1 MQGKRVKDSRVTLH
15 HFMLPQHANPLGNV
29 HGGVIMKLVDEA
41 AGLCA
46 MRHAQR
52 PAVTIAID
60 SMTFHSP
67 VRVGEVVS
75 FNASLNWVGHTS
87 MEVGVRVV
95 AENPLTG
102 ECTHTN
108 SAYLVFVALGDDGQP
123 VQVPPLVLETDEER
137 RRWAEAE
144 ARQGRRLER
153 RRAKANNRPPMARL
167 SSPKSADCR
176 LQGEEGQ

>member
-1 MQGKRVKDSRVTLH
+1 VFMPGKRVKDSQVTLH

-29 HGGVIMKLVDEA
+29 HGGVIMRLVDEA

-46 MRHAQR
+46 MRHAQH

-60 SMTFHSP
+60 SMTFYSP
-67 VRVGEVVS
+67 VRVGELVTL
-75 FNASLNWVGHTS
+75 NASLNWVGHTS

-102 ECTHTN
+102 ERTHTN
-108 SAYLVFVALGDDGQP
+108 SAYLVFVALDDDGQP
-123 VQVPPLVLETDEER
+123 VKVPPLFLETDEER

-144 ARQGRRLER
+144 ARQQRRLEQR
-153 RRAKANNRPPMARL
+153 TKRQSR
-167 SSPKSADCR
+167 
-176 LQGEEGQ
+176 EE

>member
-1 MQGKRVKDSRVTLH
+1 MPGKRVKDSQVTLH

-29 HGGVIMKLVDEA
+29 HGGVIMRLVDEA

-46 MRHAQR
+46 MRHAQH

-60 SMTFHSP
+60 SMTFYSP
-67 VRVGEVVS
+67 VRVGELVTL
-75 FNASLNWVGHTS
+75 NASLNWVGHTS

-102 ECTHTN
+102 ERTHTN
-108 SAYLVFVALGDDGQP
+108 SAYLVFVALDDDGQP
-123 VQVPPLVLETDEER
+123 VKVPPLFLETDEER

-144 ARQGRRLER
+144 ARQQRRLEQR
-153 RRAKANNRPPMARL
+153 TKRQSR
-167 SSPKSADCR
+167 
-176 LQGEEGQ
+176 EE

>member
-1 MQGKRVKDSRVTLH
+1 MPGKRVKDSQVTLH

-60 SMTFHSP
+60 SMTFYSP
-67 VRVGEVVS
+67 VRVGELVTL
-75 FNASLNWVGHTS
+75 NASLNWVGHTS

-102 ECTHTN
+102 NCTHTN
-108 SAYLVFVALGDDGQP
+108 SAYLVFVALDDDGRP
-123 VQVPPLVLETDEER
+123 VQVPSLILETDEEH

-144 ARQGRRLER
+144 ARQQRRLEG
-153 RRAKANNRPPMARL
+153 RAKRQSR
-167 SSPKSADCR
+167 
-176 LQGEEGQ
+176 EE

>member
-1 MQGKRVKDSRVTLH
+1 MPGKRVKDTQVTLH

-29 HGGVIMKLVDEA
+29 HGGVIMRLVDEA

-60 SMTFHSP
+60 SMTFYSP
-67 VRVGEVVS
+67 VRVGELVTL
-75 FNASLNWVGHTS
+75 NASLNWVGHTS

-102 ECTHTN
+102 ERTHTN
-108 SAYLVFVALGDDGQP
+108 SAYLVFVALDDDGQP
-123 VQVPPLVLETDEER
+123 VKVPSLILETDEER
-137 RRWAEAE
+137 RRWTEAE
-144 ARQGRRLER
+144 TRQQRRLEQ
-153 RRAKANNRPPMARL
+153 RAKRQSR
-167 SSPKSADCR
+167 
-176 LQGEEGQ
+176 EE

>member
-1 MQGKRVKDSRVTLH
+1 MPGKRVKDSQVTLH

-29 HGGVIMKLVDEA
+29 HGGVIMRLVDEA

-46 MRHAQR
+46 MRHAQH

-60 SMTFHSP
+60 SMTFYSP
-67 VRVGEVVS
+67 VRVGELVTL
-75 FNASLNWVGHTS
+75 NASLNWVGHTS

-102 ECTHTN
+102 ERTHTN
-108 SAYLVFVALGDDGQP
+108 SAYLVFVALDDDGQP
-123 VQVPPLVLETDEER
+123 VKVPPLILETDEER

-144 ARQGRRLER
+144 ARQQRRLEQR
-153 RRAKANNRPPMARL
+153 TKRQNR
-167 SSPKSADCR
+167 
-176 LQGEEGQ
+176 EE

>member
-1 MQGKRVKDSRVTLH
+1 MKGKRVEDSQITLH
-15 HFMLPQHANPLGNV
+15 NYMLPQHANPLGTI
-29 HGGVIMKLVDEA
+29 HGGVMMKLVDEA

-52 PAVTIAID
+52 PVVTIAID

-75 FNASLNWVGHTS
+75 FNASLNWVGNTS

-108 SAYLVFVALGDDGQP
+108 SAYLVFVALDDGGRP
-123 VQVPPLVLETDEER
+123 VQVPPLILETDEEH

-144 ARQGRRLER
+144 ARQSRRLER
-153 RRAKANNRPPMARL
+153 SRAKVANKESGVGDRR
-167 SSPKSADCR
+167 SES
-176 LQGEEGQ
+176 

>member
-1 MQGKRVKDSRVTLH
+1 MPGKRVKDSQVTLH

-29 HGGVIMKLVDEA
+29 HGGVIMRLVDEA

-46 MRHAQR
+46 MRHAQH

-60 SMTFHSP
+60 SMTFYSP
-67 VRVGEVVS
+67 VRVGELVTL
-75 FNASLNWVGHTS
+75 NASLNWVGHTS

-102 ECTHTN
+102 ERTHTN
-108 SAYLVFVALGDDGQP
+108 SAYLVFVALDGDGQP
-123 VQVPPLVLETDEER
+123 VKVPPLILETDEER

-144 ARQGRRLER
+144 ARQQRRLEQR
-153 RRAKANNRPPMARL
+153 TKRQSR
-167 SSPKSADCR
+167 
-176 LQGEEGQ
+176 EE

>member
-1 MQGKRVKDSRVTLH
+1 MPGKRVKDSQVTLH

-29 HGGVIMKLVDEA
+29 HGGVIMRLVDEA

-60 SMTFHSP
+60 SMTFYSP
-67 VRVGEVVS
+67 VRVGELVTLK
-75 FNASLNWVGHTS
+75 ASLNWVGHTS

-102 ECTHTN
+102 ERTHTN
-108 SAYLVFVALGDDGQP
+108 SAYLVFVALDDDGQP
-123 VQVPPLVLETDEER
+123 VKVPPLILETDEER
-137 RRWAEAE
+137 RRWTEAE
-144 ARQGRRLER
+144 TRQQRRLEQ
-153 RRAKANNRPPMARL
+153 RAKRQSR
-167 SSPKSADCR
+167 
-176 LQGEEGQ
+176 EE